1 MTSNQFGENESTR
14 FRSLLEHVTAQPEY
28 TPDIAAIDLPQG
40 LDIVSPVRAL
50 LRFMNAERDKAAGVR
65 RRAARAKYME
75 ALDLESGVYTS

>member
-40 LDIVSPVRAL
+40 LDIVSPCAFYYAL
-50 LRFMNAERDKAAGVR
+50 
-65 RRAARAKYME
+65 
-75 ALDLESGVYTS
+75 